1 MPPALA
7 QQFTA
12 LVLEVSLEIAPS
24 DHETVRRVVTARGPN
39 QSRQRPWSR
48 FALGSLP
55 AARLAAAGRPCRCGR
70 TSPKIILTRG
80 ERVLKQ
86 RHDASMPLPERQMPR
101 WIGTRASMLLQRF
114 RPYSVVVNAVRELL
128 QLTPTYEQV
137 EGGWTQAG
145 LVELPGVITAAPSRE
160 EARTCCWMLSASS
173 SSLSD
178 TDIQAR
184 YGPPTRMLPPS
195 RLAPDSRPPPDSPQP
210 VDPGSA

>member
-1 MPPALA
+1 MSRSQRRGVPWLRAGDRM
-7 QQFTA
+7 
-12 LVLEVSLEIAPS
+12 LE
-24 DHETVRRVVTARGPN
+24 
-39 QSRQRPWSR
+39 
-48 FALGSLP
+48 
-55 AARLAAAGRPCRCGR
+55 
-70 TSPKIILTRG
+70 
-80 ERVLKQ
+80 Q
-86 RHDASMPLPERQMPR
+86 RHDASMARPERQMPR
-101 WIGTRASMLLQRF
+101 GSEGPCMPGRADEQGQHVFPRF
-114 RPYSVVVNAVRELL
+114 RLYSVVVNAVRELL
-128 QLTPTYEQV
+128 QLTPTYAQV